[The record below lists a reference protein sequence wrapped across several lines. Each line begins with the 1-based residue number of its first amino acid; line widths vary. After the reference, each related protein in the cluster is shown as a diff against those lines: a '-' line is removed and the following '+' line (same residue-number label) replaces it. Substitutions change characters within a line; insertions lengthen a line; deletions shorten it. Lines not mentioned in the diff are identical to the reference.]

1 MDNNNTLEIYFEQQ
15 EGLLCGQHALNNLL
29 QLPCFTPID
38 LADIAQELDMLEYQS
53 MTGVNGEVTDDT
65 RNYLKEGSGNVDES
79 GNFSIQV
86 LMTAVQRSHGL
97 DLILWNSNEG
107 SAICEDPTQENAFVL
122 NRQAHWF
129 TIRKINNRFWNLNST
144 LNKPEE
150 ITPFYMSAFLAQL
163 REDGYSVF
171 IVRGL
176 IPEQASRAFGDGT
189 GMWLKESQLLGLSEE
204 KTQEEKDLEE
214 AIALSLTAG
223 KILGGAAVGSPLT
236 EEEKKKEMR
245 EKRLAALE
253 KRG

>member
-1 MDNNNTLEIYFEQQ
+1 MEEDLELYFEQQ
-15 EGLLCGQHALNNLL
+15 EGLLCGQHCLNNLL
-29 QLPCFTPID
+29 QMPCFSPVD
-38 LADIAQELDMLEYQS
+38 LGEIAQELDLLEYQS

-65 RNYLKEGSGNVDES
+65 RNYMKEGSGNVDES

-107 SAICEDPTQENAFVL
+107 EAICEDPTLENGFIL

-129 TIRKINNRFWNLNST
+129 TIRKINDRFWNLNST
-144 LNKPEE
+144 LPKPEE
-150 ITPFYMSAFLAQL
+150 ITPFYLSAFLAQL
-163 REDGYSVF
+163 RNEDYSVF

-176 IPEQASRAFGDGT
+176 IPERASRAYGDGY
-189 GMWLKESQLLGLSEE
+189 GLWFKESQLLGLSEE

-223 KILGGAAVGSPLT
+223 KILGGAGVALT

-253 KRG
+253 KKG

>member
-1 MDNNNTLEIYFEQQ
+1 
-15 EGLLCGQHALNNLL
+15 
-29 QLPCFTPID
+29 
-38 LADIAQELDMLEYQS
+38 
-53 MTGVNGEVTDDT
+53 
-65 RNYLKEGSGNVDES
+65 
-79 GNFSIQV
+79 
-86 LMTAVQRSHGL
+86 MTAVQRSHGS

-107 SAICEDPTQENAFVL
+107 EAICEDPTLEKGFIL

-129 TIRKINNRFWNLNST
+129 TIRKINDRFWNLNST

-150 ITPFYMSAFLAQL
+150 ITPFYLTAFLAQL
-163 REDGYSVF
+163 RNEDYSVF

-176 IPEQASRAFGDGT
+176 IPEQASRAYGDGY
-189 GMWLKESQLLGLSEE
+189 GLWFKESQLLGLSEE

-223 KILGGAAVGSPLT
+223 KILGGGGVADLT

-253 KRG
+253 KKG